1 MEEHSPGLDE
11 ALGSI
16 PNRARRRVNKKKK
29 KRQDSN
35 VSPKDERMVLKS
47 AIESPEIGGSLPLA
61 LCYDV
66 PGVSAAPTF
75 VIISRRALHIP
86 SVSL

>member
-1 MEEHSPGLDE
+1 MRSWVQFLIELEGGLT
-11 ALGSI
+11 
-16 PNRARRRVNKKKK
+16 KK
-29 KRQDSN
+29 KRT
-35 VSPKDERMVLKS
+35 VIFPPKDERMVLKS

-86 SVSL
+86 SVSV

>member
-11 ALGSI
+11 VLGSI

-29 KRQDSN
+29 RT
-35 VSPKDERMVLKS
+35 VIFPPKDERMVLKS

-86 SVSL
+86 SVSV